1 MADNDPVTSPMAD
14 SEDQPPMTPAESE
27 RRYDPVTSSPGRD
40 LPAFEDE
47 GDLVGD
53 DGPRDAEEVSKTKLA
68 LWRMAMAR
76 NKRFYFPKAYIG
88 NWL

>member
-1 MADNDPVTSPMAD
+1 MADNDQVTSPMAD

-53 DGPRDAEEVSKTKLA
+53 DGPRDAEEV
-68 LWRMAMAR
+68 WV
-76 NKRFYFPKAYIG
+76 KRWP
-88 NWL
+88 WLETRDFVFRRHT